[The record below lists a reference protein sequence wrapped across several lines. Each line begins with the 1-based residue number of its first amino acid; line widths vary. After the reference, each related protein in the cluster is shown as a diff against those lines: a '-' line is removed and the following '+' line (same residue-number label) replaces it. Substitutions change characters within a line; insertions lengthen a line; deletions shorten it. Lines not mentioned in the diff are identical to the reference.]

1 MDMTKTS
8 CADPVER
15 CGWAQGSPEYVA
27 YHDDEWGRPV
37 VDDRLL
43 FEQLSLEGFQ
53 AGLSW
58 RTILA
63 KREAFRQAFL
73 GFDPE
78 KVARFGQREID
89 QLLTNTGIVRHRG
102 KIEAMINNAARAL
115 EARSQEGSLAALL
128 WRYEAPRTR
137 RLPAGTATT
146 PESDALSKELK
157 KRGWRFVGSTT
168 VHAFMQAV
176 GMVNGHSRECRAHA
190 SCAHARSVLMR
201 PVARTP
207 LAN

>member
-1 MDMTKTS
+1 MTKIPAPCDS
-8 CADPVER
+8 FER
-15 CGWAQGSPEYVA
+15 CAWAQGTAEYIA
-27 YHDDEWGRPV
+27 YHDEEWGRPV

-43 FEQLSLEGFQ
+43 YEQLSLEGFQ

-73 GFDPE
+73 GFDPV
-78 KVARFGQREID
+78 KVARFGQREVAG
-89 QLLTNTGIVRHRG
+89 LLANAGIVRHRG
-102 KIEAMINNAARAL
+102 KIEAMINNAERAL

-137 RLPAGTATT
+137 RLAAGATTT

-176 GMVNGHSRECRAHA
+176 GMVNGHSPNCRSHA
-190 SCAHARSVLMR
+190 LCDHARAALAR
-201 PVARTP
+201 PVA
-207 LAN
+207 